1 MTMSP
6 GVTPSSAQPRV
17 DVVGTPSTSMRKS
30 GEAPADSSRAPA
42 FNDEVVT
49 PLANDH
55 DRDTKSFDS
64 VPVAVVPFASTGS
77 DVVVA
82 AAGTAASNPPDGSP
96 AASSSV
102 ATPATS
108 RPPVTASGRAST
120 ASDDETARTECD
132 EHEQDG
138 VRRLR
143 HDRVRRCTDAGR
155 AELRLPPGRDEGVLL
170 ERRAGRLHGV
180 DVDVG
185 AWEVHVGAAQ
195 LGTHQPLPEGL
206 RQVEE
211 EVVVADRIRAASRCR
226 D

>member
-55 DRDTKSFDS
+55 ERDTRSFDR
-64 VPVAVVPFASTGS
+64 VAVAVVTFAVTGPG
-77 DVVVA
+77 VVA
-82 AAGTAASNPPDGSP
+82 AAAGAAASNPPDGSP

-132 EHEQDG
+132 KHQQDG

-143 HDRVRRCTDAGR
+143 HDRVRGRTDAGR
-155 AELRLPPGRDEGVLL
+155 AELRLPAGRDEGVLL
-170 ERRAGRLHGV
+170 ERRARRLDGV

-185 AWEVHVGAAQ
+185 ARE
-195 LGTHQPLPEGL
+195 
-206 RQVEE
+206 
-211 EVVVADRIRAASRCR
+211 I
-226 D
+226 